1 MQNANIFVDSGPE
14 NSKHIVE
21 LPCDAHVGWP
31 AAAEVGAACR
41 VACDEDHGDGD
52 AAPAAAN
59 GRATDGEV
67 IVLQSFSFNF
77 LSHSLYFI

>member
-1 MQNANIFVDSGPE
+1 
-14 NSKHIVE
+14 
-21 LPCDAHVGWP
+21 
-31 AAAEVGAACR
+31 